1 MGSSLLGIF
10 LAALDQTVVATAGP
24 TMQKDLHVAP
34 SLYVWMTTS
43 YVVASTVMVPL
54 WGKLSDLFG
63 RKRTLLIGMTL
74 FLIGSALC
82 ASAGSLEALIAY
94 RVLQGIGSAALFTNA
109 FAVTAD
115 LFAPAERSKWQGLF
129 GAVFGV
135 ASVVGPYVGGFLTDH
150 AGWHW
155 VFLVN
160 IPVGAIALAVAI
172 ISMPP
177 LRRPRT
183 GPVVIDVAGA
193 GLIMVAMVPL
203 LLALSLGHGDA
214 ARSAG
219 GPPAGGP
226 PTVAATGA
234 PAATAGAPV
243 ATPQPPAATTPVAAA
258 PAAPPA
264 SAHGD
269 EDAHGTTGWPW
280 GSWQILGLFTIA
292 GLGVVGFIL
301 VERGARDP
309 ILDLR
314 MFRAREFW
322 LGCTAAFTAGLP
334 FLAAIIF
341 LPVFMTRVAGASAS
355 ESGQVM
361 IPLTLGIVVANISSG
376 QIVSRIG
383 RYKPVLLAS
392 LVVQIVGFAVLGFT
406 LSTSSTQLEVSL
418 KMIILGLGLGPAI
431 PLYTLAIQSAVPMN
445 RIGVATSTAVF
456 SRSVGATIGAAIL
469 STVFATALMSMPLGA
484 HGPTAAA
491 YTHAARVLFQISAGI
506 AALALVV
513 TLALPAVPLRKHQAP
528 PPLAE

>member
-24 TMQKDLHVAP
+24 TMQKDLHIAP

-177 LRRPRT
+177 LRRPRM

-203 LLALSLGHGDA
+203 LLALSLGHG
-214 ARSAG
+214 G
-219 GPPAGGP
+219 E
-226 PTVAATGA
+226 GA
-234 PAATAGAPV
+234 P
-243 ATPQPPAATTPVAAA
+243 
-258 PAAPPA
+258 
-264 SAHGD
+264 
-269 EDAHGTTGWPW
+269 GTTGWPW

-301 VERGARDP
+301 VERSARDP

-355 ESGQVM
+355 EAGQVM
-361 IPLTLGIVVANISSG
+361 IPLTLGIVVANIASG

-418 KMIILGLGLGPAI
+418 EMIILGLGLGPAI

-456 SRSVGATIGAAIL
+456 ARSVGATIGAAIL
-469 STVFATALMSMPLGA
+469 STVFATALMSMPLGD

-506 AALALVV
+506 AALALLV